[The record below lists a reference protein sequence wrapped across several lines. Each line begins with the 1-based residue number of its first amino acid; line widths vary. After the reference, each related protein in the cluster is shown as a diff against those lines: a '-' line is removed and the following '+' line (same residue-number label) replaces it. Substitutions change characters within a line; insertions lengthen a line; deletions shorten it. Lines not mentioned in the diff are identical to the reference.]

1 MTIPEFYSL
10 LCSKVLLPCHMII
23 RIRLS
28 QLKGGVFD
36 MPSNSLE
43 DSIRNF
49 LTFVIF
55 ILTSMCTI
63 IDCIDKLRGHGLY
76 TSASKTDDEFTFD
89 ESSLYD
95 NFNDVFGKGSAESFK
110 KKHKKNKKK
119 KGKKKKQ
126 PYGRLI
132 I

>member
-1 MTIPEFYSL
+1 
-10 LCSKVLLPCHMII
+10 
-23 RIRLS
+23 
-28 QLKGGVFD
+28 

-95 NFNDVFGKGSAESFK
+95 NFNDVFGKGSAESFRRNIK
-110 KKHKKNKKK
+110 RTRKRKVKRKSSHMVD
-119 KGKKKKQ
+119 
-126 PYGRLI
+126 
-132 I
+132 